1 MKWAAYLFV
10 TYAIELRADELY
22 PIYQKIL
29 TETKSK
35 VQVKS
40 IIVEEE
46 GHLEEMIAQLKSTW
60 PDWEK
65 HAAVAVQIES
75 ELFQDWVSSLVPEV
89 V

>member
-1 MKWAAYLFV
+1 LLV

-46 GHLEEMIAQLKSTW
+46 GHLEEMMAQLKATW
-60 PDWEK
+60 PDWEQ
-65 HAAVAVQIES
+65 HAAVAVQIET
-75 ELFQDWVSSLVPEV
+75 ELYQDWVSSLVAEV
-89 V
+89 A